1 MFTPLS
7 FLFSCSSL
15 PSGSRSIV
23 SSALLNI
30 LPSCLYAH
38 IFLWTCVAAEIK
50 DICYLQCSAFG
61 IITSKLMLTEDEL
74 L

>member
-50 DICYLQCSAFG
+50 DRHMLFAMLRIRDHYL
-61 IITSKLMLTEDEL
+61 
-74 L
+74 